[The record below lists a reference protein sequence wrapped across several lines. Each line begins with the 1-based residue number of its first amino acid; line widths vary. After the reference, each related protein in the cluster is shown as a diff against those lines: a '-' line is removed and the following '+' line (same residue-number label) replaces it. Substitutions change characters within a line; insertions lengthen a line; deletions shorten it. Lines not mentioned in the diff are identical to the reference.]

1 MVEELLP
8 LTYEVEVEAVLES
21 VGLKGRELDRRRGW
35 MPVGAFDVDDDEDED
50 GVGVVTFCVEL
61 VLGCDVGRDVLLD
74 MVAEGGAGGL
84 ALLFRA
90 AI

>member
-1 MVEELLP
+1 MVEEALP

-35 MPVGAFDVDDDEDED
+35 MPVGAFDVDEDED
-50 GVGVVTFCVEL
+50 GVEVVTLCDEMLL
-61 VLGCDVGRDVLLD
+61 VVGCDVGRCVLLEA
-74 MVAEGGAGGL
+74 VEGGGGGL